1 MPHRLPQLVASG
13 ACALPPAQIPTIRN
27 YAISHA
33 LMCLRASGAA
43 QESRNMLEAFF
54 IGRALAETLNE
65 RAGSALGDALANF
78 GTLDAEFRQGLR

>member
-1 MPHRLPQLVASG
+1 
-13 ACALPPAQIPTIRN
+13 
-27 YAISHA
+27 
-33 LMCLRASGAA
+33 
-43 QESRNMLEAFF
+43 MLEAFF